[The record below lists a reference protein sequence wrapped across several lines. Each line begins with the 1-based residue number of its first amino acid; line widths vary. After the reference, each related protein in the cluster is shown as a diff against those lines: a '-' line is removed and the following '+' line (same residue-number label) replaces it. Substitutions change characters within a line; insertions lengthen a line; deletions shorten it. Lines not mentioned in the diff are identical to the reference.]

1 MGHGRTG
8 EVKGGGGG
16 GGRDSDC
23 LLLVAKDSTY
33 VDSRKLAKVLRSFL
47 LSSFRFHSALTPVYF
62 RRADAFVIVYDV
74 SDRASFKNTKS
85 WLSVISVSSAA
96 MTALP
101 TLTPSPP
108 SHPHTLTQAALR
120 EHPPVVMLVGNKCDR
135 ADSRQVSL
143 EEGRKLAL
151 VRERRGEGRG
161 GMMFLN
167 LALTFPCGDVSYINP
182 PLPSPRSSTPCF
194 QR

>member
-1 MGHGRTG
+1 M
-8 EVKGGGGG
+8 
-16 GGRDSDC
+16 
-23 LLLVAKDSTY
+23 
-33 VDSRKLAKVLRSFL
+33 
-47 LSSFRFHSALTPVYF
+47 YF

-101 TLTPSPP
+101 TLTP

-151 VRERRGEGRG
+151 VRERGKG
-161 GMMFLN
+161 G
-167 LALTFPCGDVSYINP
+167 G
-182 PLPSPRSSTPCF
+182 
-194 QR
+194 